1 MMRAMSF
8 LRALSVLASQRP
20 TRPPRAVASP
30 DRVTRHRYES
40 VPVTWIDEHLAERGV
55 LVHLHGGAFVLGE
68 SREHWEWLEEVGRR
82 AGAAVAM
89 VHYRL
94 APRFPYPAAIDDVLH
109 ALDGLGAAARLRP
122 GRWVLSGDSSGGGL
136 ALAIA
141 QSLAAQGGDEPALLL
156 LESPWVDLAAH
167 LDDETDLGTAVRLYA
182 GAVPVDSP
190 RLSPLQGE
198 LAGLPP
204 VHLVTGGQD
213 RELGGESRELAA
225 RLRGA
230 GVPLEEMVLPG
241 EGHLPAISG
250 RGPASQEARRS
261 QIEAVRR
268 ALTAPAVA

>member
-1 MMRAMSF
+1 MSF

-94 APRFPYPAAIDDVLH
+94 APRFAYPAAIDDVLH

-225 RLRGA
+225 RLHGA